1 MSRLSREEMNDIWD
15 EYSHLD
21 EGEVARKNHY
31 SAECSGDSN
40 SMIIRRTSDGIN
52 AKCFRCNRSGKRTVH
67 NLSTLKSKQANREQ
81 QPNRRTSTVAGRIEQ
96 RHSRLRKAIE
106 SGTGQVAQ
114 SYREFGVH
122 GKVWLN
128 RYGITPHEVKTYGIC
143 YDLEEDSLIFP
154 TFDAD
159 GLAGF
164 QERFMDPTYDGPKYL
179 SYFLRP
185 AVQLCA
191 HPSADMAGLVLVED
205 FVSAIKVGRVMQ
217 AMPLR
222 TTNMSTMQKR
232 AVLDL
237 NVREYYVWLD
247 NDNSIVKRQQLAL
260 KNELDK
266 LGTAYLIKTPNDP
279 KCYNTN
285 DIISIIYDVY

>member
-1 MSRLSREEMNDIWD
+1 MSRLSREELTELWE

-21 EGEVARKNHY
+21 EGQVARKNHY
-31 SAECSGDSN
+31 TAECSGESN
-40 SMIIRRTSDGIN
+40 SMIIRRLPNGIN
-52 AKCFRCNRSGKRTVH
+52 AKCFRCNRGGKWTVH

-81 QPNRRTSTVAGRIEQ
+81 QPNSRSSTVAGRIEQ
-96 RHSRLRKAIE
+96 RHSRLRKDIE
-106 SGTGQVAQ
+106 SGNGQIAQ
-114 SYREFGVH
+114 SFREFGVH
-122 GKVWLN
+122 GKVWLS

-179 SYFLRP
+179 SYFRRP

-191 HPSADMAGLVLVED
+191 SPGADMAGLVLVED

-222 TTNMSTMQKR
+222 TTYLSEMQKR

-247 NDNSIVKRQQLAL
+247 NDNSIVKRNQLAL
-260 KNELDK
+260 KNDLDK
-266 LGTAYLIKTPNDP
+266 LGTASIIKTADDP
-279 KCYNTN
+279 KTYDTHE
-285 DIISIIYDVY
+285 IISIIYT